1 MIIAKPTESSN
12 LIINWKSLLPSLELL
27 HNEQLILNH
36 RQELIRPLFHILE
49 KSLNQTEEFEQK
61 TYIHQLCTT
70 ALLNVYTKLKS
81 GIYITK
87 KKSWLF
93 SNLYLDE
100 CNPDIFNSEIVMECM
115 KRTSD
120 LHTTQQCLMLLSKG
134 AQLFPEKLISM
145 IMAMFAFVGDRLVR
159 KDDLY
164 SYQIMEK
171 TIKTVIPSLYKVNF
185 IFFLF
190 FKSQ

>member
-1 MIIAKPTESSN
+1 MYNSFIECLYKIK
-12 LIINWKSLLPSLELL
+12 
-27 HNEQLILNH
+27 
-36 RQELIRPLFHILE
+36 IRYLYHE
-49 KSLNQTEEFEQK
+49 
-61 TYIHQLCTT
+61 
-70 ALLNVYTKLKS
+70 
-81 GIYITK
+81 
-87 KKSWLF
+87 KKSRLF

>member
-1 MIIAKPTESSN
+1 
-12 LIINWKSLLPSLELL
+12 
-27 HNEQLILNH
+27 
-36 RQELIRPLFHILE
+36 
-49 KSLNQTEEFEQK
+49 
-61 TYIHQLCTT
+61 
-70 ALLNVYTKLKS
+70 
-81 GIYITK
+81 
-87 KKSWLF
+87 
-93 SNLYLDE
+93 
-100 CNPDIFNSEIVMECM
+100 MECM